1 MQFATLFLTLT
12 TAAIG
17 VIGIPTAEDI
27 TKRETA
33 YGNPDLV
40 VDQGDRWKLNFG
52 STGGHPNAC
61 PGHCLSYN
69 STTVPYINHS
79 RLIDICYIP
88 KDGERHGDESWG
100 NPDDMVDEGDRWRFN
115 YGTANNNPCG
125 NHYIC
130 YYNK

>member
-1 MQFATLFLTLT
+1 MRFTTLLLTLT

-17 VIGIPTAEDI
+17 VIGVPTAEDI
-27 TKRETA
+27 TKRETS

-61 PGHCLSYN
+61 PGHY
-69 STTVPYINHS
+69 
-79 RLIDICYIP
+79 ICYIP

-115 YGTANNNPCG
+115 YGNANNNPCG